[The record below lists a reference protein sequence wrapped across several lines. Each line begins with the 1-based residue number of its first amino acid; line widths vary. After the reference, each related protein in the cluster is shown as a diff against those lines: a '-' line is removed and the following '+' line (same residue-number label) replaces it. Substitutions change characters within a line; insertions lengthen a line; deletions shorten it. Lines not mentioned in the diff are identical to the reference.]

1 MNELNPAPWPVGNAP
16 EASLCADDA
25 RLSVLAGYGVDALQ
39 ADPELQRIADF
50 AARLCETPIAL
61 VSIVEQERQ
70 RFLVAQGYDGSETP
84 RSQSFCAHA
93 MLRGRPMIV
102 PDATRDPLFAGNPL
116 VTGDPG
122 IRFYAGAPLITS
134 EGAPIGALCVID
146 GQPRDGGLDD
156 LQLEGLQVLAQSVM
170 RRLEGQRL
178 ASKSEERITEALDR
192 VTTMINSVPD
202 IAWGA
207 SADLEFDQYN
217 AQWHKVT
224 GAPPP
229 KSVEEWGNFIHP
241 EDFQATS
248 EKFIDHTSRAE
259 PFEDEWRLKQADG
272 TWRWTLSR
280 AVPSSS
286 DPATARWFGTL
297 TDIDEGHRLSQSHE
311 VIAKELSHRIKNIF
325 AVISGLV
332 VLRARNQPEVKEFAA
347 ELGDAIRALGRA
359 HDFVRPL
366 KSEKSSRVRD
376 LISVLMAPYGVA
388 EDNQVDVEGP
398 EITLGRRAATPLALI
413 FHELATNSAKYGALS
428 REDGRV
434 MIQLERHDGSVTIR
448 WSETGAPVEGPP
460 EREGFGSQ
468 LLEMSVRSQLDGSIE
483 RSWDGEGLMVE
494 LRIPAASLA
503 L

>member
-1 MNELNPAPWPVGNAP
+1 MNEFNPAPWPVGQAP
-16 EASLCADDA
+16 EASLCAEDA
-25 RLSVLAGYGVDALQ
+25 RLSVLAGYGIDALE
-39 ADPELQRIADF
+39 ADSELQRIADF
-50 AARLCETPIAL
+50 AARLCDAPIAL
-61 VSIVEQERQ
+61 VSIVEEERQ
-70 RFLVAQGYDGSETP
+70 RFLVAQGLDDGETP

-93 MLRGRPMIV
+93 MLRGQPMVV
-102 PDATRDPLFAGNPL
+102 PDATQDPVFAGNPL
-116 VTGDPG
+116 VTGEPG
-122 IRFYAGAPLITS
+122 IRFYAGAPLVSS

-146 GQPRDGGLDD
+146 TVPRDAGLDD
-156 LQLEGLQVLAQSVM
+156 FQLEGLQVLAQSVM

-178 ASKSEERITEALDR
+178 ASKSEERIAEALDS

-207 SADLEFDQYN
+207 SADLEFDQFN
-217 AQWHKVT
+217 AQWEKVT

-229 KSVEEWGNFIHP
+229 KSVEEWGDFIHP
-241 EDFQATS
+241 EDFPATS
-248 EKFIDHTSRAE
+248 EKFVDHTSRAE

-280 AVPSSS
+280 AVPSSD

-311 VIAKELSHRIKNIF
+311 VLAKELSHRIKNIF

-332 VLRARNQPEVKEFAA
+332 VLRARGRDELQPFAQ

-366 KSEKSSRVRD
+366 KSEKSNRLRD
-376 LISVLMAPYGVA
+376 LLRVLMAPYGVGQA
-388 EDNQVDVEGP
+388 NQIDIEGP
-398 EITLGRRAATPLALI
+398 EVPLGRRAATPLALI

-434 MIQLERHDGSVTIR
+434 HIALGNRDGTVTID
-448 WSETGAPVEGPP
+448 WSETGAPVEAPP

-468 LLEMSVRSQLDGSIE
+468 LLDMSVRSQLDGTIE
-483 RSWDGEGLMVE
+483 REWNTDG
-494 LRIPAASLA
+494 LRVHLAIPAASLA